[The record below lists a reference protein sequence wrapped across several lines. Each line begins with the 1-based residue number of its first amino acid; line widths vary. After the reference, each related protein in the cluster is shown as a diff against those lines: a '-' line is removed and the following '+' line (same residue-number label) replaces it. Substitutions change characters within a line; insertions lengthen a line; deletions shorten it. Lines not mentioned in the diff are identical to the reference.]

1 MNGKY
6 IIAVLYALLASVSLC
21 VLVMTDFNA
30 LAALIYIL
38 PMVAETLEATATKKD
53 AMFERIID
61 VVCLI
66 GSCGCLVLIVSYML
80 GDNTISEQMIKYLLL
95 MYPFYKNFQ
104 AVGAYSL
111 KKEERI

>member
-1 MNGKY
+1 MSCFLSGRKRGSDEWEVY
-6 IIAVLYALLASVSLC
+6 HSRTVRTAGFCKSLRIGN
-21 VLVMTDFNA
+21 D
-30 LAALIYIL
+30 IL

-104 AVGAYSL
+104 AVGV
-111 KKEERI
+111 